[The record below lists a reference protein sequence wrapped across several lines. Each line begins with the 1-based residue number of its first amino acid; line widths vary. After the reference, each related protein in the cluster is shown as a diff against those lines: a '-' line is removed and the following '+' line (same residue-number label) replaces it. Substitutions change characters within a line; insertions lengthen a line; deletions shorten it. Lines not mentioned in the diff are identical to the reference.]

1 LVWRFFLNL
10 GPGLIFGA
18 ADDDPSG
25 ISTYSVA
32 GAAIGYP
39 VLWTALF
46 TFPLMAAVQLM
57 CARLGMVTGRGLGG
71 VIRKRYP
78 PWVLW
83 PACLLLI
90 VANVF
95 NIAADL
101 GGMGDAMH
109 MVTGIPAYWWTP
121 FFTVLITVLLIWS
134 SYQSIVRVF
143 KWLTLVL
150 FA

>member
-1 LVWRFFLNL
+1 
-10 GPGLIFGA
+10 
-18 ADDDPSG
+18 
-25 ISTYSVA
+25 
-32 GAAIGYP
+32 
-39 VLWTALF
+39 
-46 TFPLMAAVQLM
+46 MAAVQLM

-83 PACLLLI
+83 LACLLLI

-95 NIAADL
+95 NIGADL

-121 FFTVLITVLLIWS
+121 FFAVLIRCS
-134 SYQSIVRVF
+134 
-143 KWLTLVL
+143 
-150 FA
+150 